1 MMLLLLN
8 NTNNMYNRDHIMSKM
23 TSKGYKLCFYVLWM
37 WFLKFEKTVTLGYF
51 NRWRITN
58 NGYLNLFSTILNI
71 QIRHLSILKSKVL
84 SYKGYNFSF
93 VMKKMKSAKSHL
105 LKCNSTDV
113 VLHYHAVIDTDIH
126 IQKRLMCTKSIESCG
141 YHN

>member
-1 MMLLLLN
+1 MIWQRMMLLLLN

-23 TSKGYKLCFYVLWM
+23 TSKGYNLCVYVLWM
-37 WFLKFEKTVTLGYF
+37 WFLKFKTTVTLGYI
-51 NRWRITN
+51 NMWRI
-58 NGYLNLFSTILNI
+58 STTCIYI
-71 QIRHLSILKSKVL
+71 IRYLSILKNKVL
-84 SYKGYNFSF
+84 SYNEYNFSF
-93 VMKKMKSAKSHL
+93 EMKKMKSAKSHL